1 MGSYNCFY
9 FFYYDNGFRLKS
21 VVCLSKGV
29 FRKEALPFS
38 SLKKFVYENMDV
50 CNVDDTV
57 IRLSN
62 LNKMNC
68 L

>member
-1 MGSYNCFY
+1 MI
-9 FFYYDNGFRLKS
+9 S
-21 VVCLSKGV
+21 VYL
-29 FRKEALPFS
+29 LLD